1 LIGQTISHYRILEKL
16 GGGGMGVVYKAE
28 DTELGRFVAMKF
40 LPEDVAK
47 DPQALE
53 RFRREARA
61 ASALNH
67 PNICTIYEIG
77 KHEGQSFIAM
87 EFLDGVTLKHRMAG
101 RPLETEVLLPIAIN
115 IADAL
120 DAAHAKGIVHR
131 DIKPANIFVTKRGD
145 AKVLDFGLAKVA
157 LPVSSA
163 SQVAAQNTQT
173 AAPSAEE
180 HLTSPGTALGTVA
193 YMSPEQVRAKELDAR
208 TDLFSF
214 GAMLYEMATGQ
225 LPFRGESTGTLFEAI
240 LNRAP
245 VSPVR
250 LNPDLPSELERII
263 NRALEK
269 DRELRY
275 QHAADMRSELLRLK
289 RDTGTGQA
297 GVDSS
302 GSLAVTK
309 ESSRQTVVRPIPVPD
324 SIAAAP
330 SSSST
335 MLRVS
340 AVGTLAVIV
349 VAAVLVGLNV
359 RGWRDRLFV
368 RAMKSQVQTLA
379 VLPLENLSHDPEQEY
394 FADGMTEALT
404 TDLARM
410 ETLQVISRTSTMQY
424 KAAKKS
430 LPTIAHELN
439 ADAIVEGSVQRIGN
453 RVRITAQLV
462 RAADDRHLWVNSY
475 DRDFRDVLVL
485 QDEVA
490 SDIAKQI
497 ESRLGGPRP
506 TPPPKMQAVSPE
518 AYEIY
523 LKANYYLDS
532 FDLQKSIEYYNQAI
546 KLDPD
551 YAPAYAHMARA
562 YFFMAFFGAV
572 SPKEGWGKVKEAA
585 TLAVQKDERLPE
597 GHGALGLAKLHYD
610 WDFVGAEQEFKR
622 ALELNPNDA
631 DIRHDYAHYLMAM
644 GRLVESEAESKRALE
659 LDPMGDALSSCL
671 CWHSFA
677 ARDYDQSVRLAQKFL
692 ASQPDDP
699 WELSILGWDYE
710 QKRMPEQAVAKFK
723 RAVEVTKDTPFN
735 SIYLAALGHA
745 YALAGNRREA
755 EKVLQTLSDRIKK
768 SYVSPFDLALIHAAL
783 GEKDKA
789 FVLLDKA
796 VAERST
802 FLVYSK
808 WEPRLDPLRSDPR
821 FEQILKQIGLPAG

>member
-1 LIGQTISHYRILEKL
+1 LIGQTISHYRVLEKL

-28 DTELGRFVAMKF
+28 DTELGRFVALKV

-101 RPLETEVLLPIAIN
+101 RPLETEILLPIAIN

-131 DIKPANIFVTKRGD
+131 DIKPANIFVTKRGH

-173 AAPSAEE
+173 AAPAAEE

-214 GAMLYEMATGQ
+214 GAVLYEMATGQ

-250 LNPDLPSELERII
+250 LNPDLPPELERII

-289 RDTGTGQA
+289 RDTGTGEV
-297 GVDSS
+297 GVGSS
-302 GSLAVTK
+302 GSLPVTK
-309 ESSRQTVVRPIPVPD
+309 ESSRQTVEPT
-324 SIAAAP
+324 AASGSTPAP

-340 AVGTLAVIV
+340 TVGTLAVIL
-349 VAAVLVGLNV
+349 VAVAMVGLNV
-359 RGWRDRLFV
+359 RGWRDRLFG
-368 RAMKSQVQTLA
+368 RALKSQIQALA
-379 VLPLENLSHDPEQEY
+379 VLPLENLSRDPEQEY

-424 KAAKKS
+424 KTAKKS

-439 ADAIVEGSVQRIGN
+439 ADVIVEGSVQRFDN

-462 RAADDRHLWVNSY
+462 RAADDRHLWANSY

-506 TPPPKMQAVSPE
+506 TPAPKTPTVTPE
-518 AYEIY
+518 AYELY
-523 LKANYYLDS
+523 LKANYYLDN
-532 FDLQKSIEYYNQAI
+532 FDLQKSIEYYNQVI

-562 YFFMAFFGAV
+562 YFFMAFVGAV
-572 SPKEGWGKVKEAA
+572 SPREGWGKVKEAA
-585 TLAVQKDERLPE
+585 TRAVQKDEGLPE

-622 ALELNPNDA
+622 ALELNPNNA

-644 GRLVESEAESKRALE
+644 GRVVESENESKRAVE
-659 LDPMGDALSSCL
+659 LDPMGDVLNSCL
-671 CWHSFA
+671 CWHSFF
-677 ARDYDQSVRLAQKFL
+677 ARDYDRSARLAEKF
-692 ASQPDDP
+692 PDDP
-699 WELSILGWDYE
+699 WDLSILGWDYE
-710 QKRMPEQAVAKFK
+710 QKRMPEQAIAKFK
-723 RAVEVTKDTPFN
+723 RAVELTKGDPPFQPF
-735 SIYLAALGHA
+735 YLAALGHA
-745 YALAGNRREA
+745 YALAGNRQEA
-755 EKVLQTLSDRIKK
+755 EGVLQTLADRAEK

-808 WEPRLDPLRSDPR
+808 SEPRLDPLRSDPR
-821 FEQILKQIGLPAG
+821 FKQMLKQIGLPAG

>member
-1 LIGQTISHYRILEKL
+1 
-16 GGGGMGVVYKAE
+16 MGVVYKAE
-28 DTELGRFVAMKF
+28 DTRLDRFVALKF
-40 LPEDVAK
+40 LPEGVAQ
-47 DPQALE
+47 DRQALE
-53 RFRREARA
+53 RFRREAKA

-67 PNICTIYEIG
+67 PNICTIHDIG
-77 KHEGQSFIAM
+77 EENGQAFIAM
-87 EFLDGVTLKHRMAG
+87 EYMDGVTLKHMITG
-101 RPLETEVLLPIAIN
+101 HPLDNDTLLSLGIE

-120 DAAHAKGIVHR
+120 DAAHAKDIVHR
-131 DIKPANIFVTKRGD
+131 DIKPANIFVTKRGH
-145 AKVLDFGLAKVA
+145 AKILDFGLAKVTTA
-157 LPVSSA
+157 KSSA
-163 SQVAAQNTQT
+163 SQLAALNTNSDT
-173 AAPSAEE
+173 LGGEN
-180 HLTSPGTALGTVA
+180 LTSPGAAIGTVA
-193 YMSPEQVRAKELDAR
+193 YMSPEQARAKELDAR

-214 GAMLYEMATGQ
+214 GAVLYEMATGQ
-225 LPFRGESTGTLFEAI
+225 LPFRGESTATLFEAI

-275 QHAADMRSELLRLK
+275 QHAADIRSELLRLK
-289 RDTGTGQA
+289 RDTGTERA
-297 GVDSS
+297 RVSSS
-302 GSLAVTK
+302 GSVAVAQ
-309 ESSRQTVVRPIPVPD
+309 ESSRQTVVQAPTPASGPTP
-324 SIAAAP
+324 AAP

-340 AVGTLAVIV
+340 AVGTLVVIV

-359 RGWRDRLFV
+359 RGWRDRLSV
-368 RAMKSQVQTLA
+368 RALKSPIQALA
-379 VLPLENLSHDPEQEY
+379 VLPLENLSRDPEQEY

-404 TDLARM
+404 TDLAKM
-410 ETLQVISRTSTMQY
+410 ESLQVISRTSTMQY
-424 KAAKKS
+424 KTAKKS
-430 LPTIAHELN
+430 LPTIARELN
-439 ADAIVEGSVQRIGN
+439 ADVIVEGSVQRSGN
-453 RVRITAQLV
+453 RVRVTAQLV
-462 RAADDRHLWVNSY
+462 RAADDRHLWANSY

-506 TPPPKMQAVSPE
+506 TPAPKMQTVSPE

-585 TLAVQKDERLPE
+585 TLAVQKDESLPE

-631 DIRHDYAHYLMAM
+631 DVRHDYAHYLMAM
-644 GRLVESEAESKRALE
+644 GRTVESEAESKRAVE
-659 LDPMGDALSSCL
+659 LDPMGDALNSCL

-677 ARDYDQSVRLAQKFL
+677 ARDYDQSVRLAEKFL

-723 RAVEVTKDTPFN
+723 RVVEVTKGTPFN
-735 SIYLAALGHA
+735 SFYLAALGHA
-745 YALAGNRREA
+745 HALAGNRREA
-755 EKVLQTLSDRIKK
+755 EQVLQALSERGKK
-768 SYVSPFDLALIHAAL
+768 SYVSPFDLALIHAGL

-789 FVLLDKA
+789 FELLNEA
-796 VAERST
+796 IAERST
-802 FLVYSK
+802 FLVYTK

-821 FEQILKQIGLPAG
+821 FKQILKQIGLPAG